1 MGYKLTSKQP
11 TEKIK
16 TPINKKRMVL
26 TATILLVS
34 ALAITIASYGSLI
47 ENNRNNNLQNDTQNL
62 TQQTA
67 TPQPSS
73 PTSWITKGTYA
84 TYQGQA
90 EILSTSI
97 NFNARMEV
105 VDLNST
111 HINIQTSF
119 DMSSSLGSTQN
130 STSIWVSRDE
140 MNFQPEGLNLSSS
153 YSTQVTLPNLGV
165 RNCIVYQY
173 SDSDFSATYYV
184 DSALHWPLKMVITSP
199 TSDTGQSYNMDLN
212 MVDSNIKGL

>member
-1 MGYKLTSKQP
+1 
-11 TEKIK
+11 
-16 TPINKKRMVL
+16 MVL
-26 TATILLVS
+26 TATILIVCALSATVVS
-34 ALAITIASYGSLI
+34 YAFLTSNVTNS
-47 ENNRNNNLQNDTQNL
+47 NLQNDTQNV
-62 TQQTA
+62 TQQST

-90 EILSTSI
+90 EILLISI
-97 NFNARMEV
+97 QFNARMEV

-119 DMSSSLGSTQN
+119 NMASSLGSSQN

-140 MNFQPEGLNLSSS
+140 MNFQPQGLNLNNS
-153 YSTQVTLPNLGV
+153 YTTQVTLPNIGT

-173 SDSDFSATYYV
+173 SDKDFSATYYV
-184 DSALHWPLKMVITSP
+184 DSTLHWPLKIMMTSP
-199 TSDTGQSYNMDLN
+199 TSDTGQSYNMDVNL
-212 MVDSNIKGL
+212 VDSNIQGL